1 MVVSVA
7 VNVNIVLTT
16 ALTGGNVITTEQFA
30 KYSKICAANVVDAT
44 GAIRFNYKQL
54 RTCLA
59 THSEIGVEELFD
71 KCLQFAGIVPQNSL
85 ERTTLLLLLLD
96 IHMTYKLVTREL
108 ITRDESVMDLK
119 SLFVD
124 QLDGS
129 DEPQSG
135 SQTGGSDDTELF

>member
-1 MVVSVA
+1 M
-7 VNVNIVLTT
+7 
-16 ALTGGNVITTEQFA
+16 ITTEQYA
-30 KYSKICAANVVDAT
+30 KFCKICAANVIGQD
-44 GAIRFNYKQL
+44 GRIRFNYKQL

-119 SLFVD
+119 SLFID

-129 DEPQSG
+129 QAEG
-135 SQTGGSDDTELF
+135 TDDTELF

>member
-1 MVVSVA
+1 MLSA
-7 VNVNIVLTT
+7 
-16 ALTGGNVITTEQFA
+16 EQFT
-30 KYSKICAANVVDAT
+30 KYCKICSANVVGQD

-108 ITRDESVMDLK
+108 ITQDESVMDLK
-119 SLFVD
+119 SLFID
-124 QLDGS
+124 QLDSEEGS
-129 DEPQSG
+129 ETKQE
-135 SQTGGSDDTELF
+135 ELF

>member
-1 MVVSVA
+1 MLSV
-7 VNVNIVLTT
+7 
-16 ALTGGNVITTEQFA
+16 EQFT
-30 KYSKICAANVVDAT
+30 KYSKICAANVIDAT
-44 GAIRFNYKQL
+44 GSIRFNYKQL

-119 SLFVD
+119 SLFID
-124 QLDGS
+124 QLDS
-129 DEPQSG
+129 ESE
-135 SQTGGSDDTELF
+135 SQKEELF

>member
-1 MVVSVA
+1 M
-7 VNVNIVLTT
+7 
-16 ALTGGNVITTEQFA
+16 ITPEQFT
-30 KYSKICAANVVDAT
+30 KYSKICAANVISQDGHV
-44 GAIRFNYKQL
+44 RFSYRQL

-108 ITRDESVMDLK
+108 IDRDESVMDLK
-119 SLFVD
+119 SLFAETLITNTETD
-124 QLDGS
+124 S
-129 DEPQSG
+129 ETEPQSEEE
-135 SQTGGSDDTELF
+135 ELF

>member
-1 MVVSVA
+1 MSV
-7 VNVNIVLTT
+7 
-16 ALTGGNVITTEQFA
+16 TTEQFT
-30 KYSKICAANVVDAT
+30 KYCKICSANVVDSSGT
-44 GAIRFNYKQL
+44 IRFNYKQL

-59 THSEIGVEELFD
+59 THSEIGVEELFE

-119 SLFVD
+119 SLFID

-129 DEPQSG
+129 EENA
-135 SQTGGSDDTELF
+135 TGEEELF

>member
-1 MVVSVA
+1 M
-7 VNVNIVLTT
+7 
-16 ALTGGNVITTEQFA
+16 ITTEQYA
-30 KYSKICAANVVDAT
+30 KFCKITAANTVGQD

-59 THSEIGVEELFD
+59 THSEIGVEELFG

-119 SLFVD
+119 SLFID
-124 QLDGS
+124 QLD
-129 DEPQSG
+129 E
-135 SQTGGSDDTELF
+135 SQPEEKEELF

>member
-1 MVVSVA
+1 MLSA
-7 VNVNIVLTT
+7 
-16 ALTGGNVITTEQFA
+16 EQFTQ
-30 KYSKICAANVVDAT
+30 YCKICAANVVSQD
-44 GAIRFNYKQL
+44 GHVRFSYKQL

-71 KCLQFAGIVPQNSL
+71 KCLQFAGIAPQNNL

-108 ITRDESVMDLK
+108 ITQDESVMDLK
-119 SLFVD
+119 SLFID

-129 DEPQSG
+129 QSEEEKE
-135 SQTGGSDDTELF
+135 ELF

>member
-1 MVVSVA
+1 M
-7 VNVNIVLTT
+7 
-16 ALTGGNVITTEQFA
+16 ITSQQYASFC
-30 KYSKICAANVVDAT
+30 KICAANVIGQD

-108 ITRDESVMDLK
+108 ITQDESVMDLK
-119 SLFVD
+119 SLFID
-124 QLDGS
+124 QLDSENGS
-129 DEPQSG
+129 EEQKE
-135 SQTGGSDDTELF
+135 ELF

>member
-1 MVVSVA
+1 M
-7 VNVNIVLTT
+7 
-16 ALTGGNVITTEQFA
+16 ITTEQYA
-30 KYSKICAANVVDAT
+30 KYCKICAANVVDAT

-59 THSEIGVEELFD
+59 THSEIGVEELFG

-108 ITRDESVMDLK
+108 IARDESVMDLK
-119 SLFVD
+119 SLFID
-124 QLDGS
+124 QLDEA
-129 DEPQSG
+129 DNTTKAEPMSAN
-135 SQTGGSDDTELF
+135 SEEELF

>member
-1 MVVSVA
+1 M
-7 VNVNIVLTT
+7 IT
-16 ALTGGNVITTEQFA
+16 AEQFT
-30 KYSKICAANVVDAT
+30 KYCKICAANVIGQDGRV
-44 GAIRFNYKQL
+44 RFSYKQL

-119 SLFVD
+119 SLFID
-124 QLDGS
+124 QLDEADKSANG
-129 DEPQSG
+129 E
-135 SQTGGSDDTELF
+135 GGPDDTELF

>member
-1 MVVSVA
+1 M
-7 VNVNIVLTT
+7 
-16 ALTGGNVITTEQFA
+16 TTEQYA
-30 KYSKICAANVVDAT
+30 KYCKICAANVVDAT
-44 GAIRFNYKQL
+44 GSIRFNYKQL

-59 THSEIGVEELFD
+59 THSEIGVEELFG
-71 KCLQFAGIVPQNSL
+71 KCLQFAGITPSSSL

-124 QLDGS
+124 QLDS
-129 DEPQSG
+129 ESESETG
-135 SQTGGSDDTELF
+135 SQGEGSDDTELF

>member
-1 MVVSVA
+1 MGSLMITPEQFTQYCKICSA
-7 VNVNIVLTT
+7 
-16 ALTGGNVITTEQFA
+16 NVID
-30 KYSKICAANVVDAT
+30 SSGCV
-44 GAIRFNYKQL
+44 RFNYKQL

-108 ITRDESVMDLK
+108 ITQDESVMDLK
-119 SLFVD
+119 SLFID
-124 QLDGS
+124 QLESAKG
-129 DEPQSG
+129 EG
-135 SQTGGSDDTELF
+135 ESDDTELF